1 MSFNCAAYS
10 DKTQRPLL
18 RAHIMMIW
26 FETGFQLLMWS
37 LGCIRPFL
45 SLWQLNPQTNKQ
57 PADPRA
63 ILLLTT
69 FRRQTFAI
77 SINEIKEG
85 WGQWSLC
92 CVVCRQSAAI
102 WGATIWHQIL
112 MLCALAADK
121 AERSGVCR
129 SIDRRCVG
137 GGCSTPHHLLPVH
150 TLDYPFQL
158 LECQLG
164 CPKKPKSP
172 NFGMSLTPVVFI
184 G

>member
-1 MSFNCAAYS
+1 MTNMRY
-10 DKTQRPLL
+10 
-18 RAHIMMIW
+18 
-26 FETGFQLLMWS
+26 
-37 LGCIRPFL
+37 GCIRPFL
-45 SLWQLNPQTNKQ
+45 SLWRLNPQTNKQ

-102 WGATIWHQIL
+102 WGATIWFQIL

-150 TLDYPFQL
+150 GLDYPFQL
-158 LECQLG
+158 LEYQWREG
-164 CPKKPKSP
+164 RFDKPTASVRKPPSVYDWG
-172 NFGMSLTPVVFI
+172 NLNGHRWYF
-184 G
+184 